1 MKQKRFSLQTVLDLR
16 VKAREQAEDTL
27 AKAIRDRDIAAARC
41 AEAIARLEELTRMIT
56 GERFAAYVREQG
68 WNAINAQRDLLR
80 TLEARL
86 LQAEKKVSDQR
97 EILIAADR
105 DQKLVEKLKE
115 KWSTAQDLE
124 FARYEEKQLEDFVTA
139 ARFLQSATT

>member
-16 VKAREQAEDTL
+16 VKAREKAEDDV

-86 LQAEKKVSDQR
+86 LQAEKKVTAQR

>member
-1 MKQKRFSLQTVLDLR
+1 
-16 VKAREQAEDTL
+16 
-27 AKAIRDRDIAAARC
+27 
-41 AEAIARLEELTRMIT
+41 MIT

-86 LQAEKKVSDQR
+86 LQAEKKVSAQR
-97 EILIAADR
+97 EILISADR

-115 KWSTAQDLE
+115 KWTTAQDLE
-124 FARYEEKQLEDFVTA
+124 FARHEEKQLEDFVTA
-139 ARFLQSATT
+139 VRFLQSATT

>member
-16 VKAREQAEDTL
+16 VKAREQAEDAL

-56 GERFAAYVREQG
+56 GERFPAYVREQG

-86 LQAEKKVSDQR
+86 LQAEKKVSDHR
-97 EILIAADR
+97 ELLIAADR

>member
-16 VKAREQAEDTL
+16 VKAKEKAED
-27 AKAIRDRDIAAARC
+27 AFAAAIRDRDIAAARC
-41 AEAIARLEELTRMIT
+41 AEAIYRLEELTRMIT

-86 LQAEKKVSDQR
+86 LQAEKKVSAQR

-115 KWSTAQDLE
+115 KWTTAQDLE
-124 FARYEEKQLEDFVTA
+124 FARHEEKQLEDFVTA
-139 ARFLQSATT
+139 VRFLQSATT

>member
-16 VKAREQAEDTL
+16 VKAREQAEDAL

>member
-16 VKAREQAEDTL
+16 VKAREQAEDAL

-105 DQKLVEKLKE
+105 DQKLVEKLKK

>member
-56 GERFAAYVREQG
+56 GERFPAYVREQG

>member
-1 MKQKRFSLQTVLDLR
+1 MKPKKFSLQTVLDLR
-16 VKAREQAEDTL
+16 VKAREKAEDAL
-27 AKAIRDRDIAAARC
+27 AAAIRDRDIAAGRC
-41 AEAIARLEELTRMIT
+41 AEAIAHLEELTRMIT

-80 TLEARL
+80 ALEARL
-86 LQAEKKVSDQR
+86 LQAEKKVSAQR
-97 EILIAADR
+97 EILISADR

-115 KWSTAQDLE
+115 KWTTAQNLE
-124 FARYEEKQLEDFVTA
+124 FAREEEKQLEDFVTA

>member
-16 VKAREQAEDTL
+16 VKAREEAEDAL

-56 GERFAAYVREQG
+56 GELFAAYVREQG

-86 LQAEKKVSDQR
+86 LQAEKKVSDHR

>member
-1 MKQKRFSLQTVLDLR
+1 MKPKKFSLQTVLDLR
-16 VKAREQAEDTL
+16 IKAREKAEDAL
-27 AKAIRDRDIAAARC
+27 AAAIRDRDIAAARC
-41 AEAIARLEELTRMIT
+41 AEAIAHLEELTRMIT

-80 TLEARL
+80 ALEARL
-86 LQAEKKVSDQR
+86 LQAEKKVSAQR
-97 EILIAADR
+97 EILISADR

-115 KWSTAQDLE
+115 KWTTAQDLE
-124 FARYEEKQLEDFVTA
+124 FAREEEKQLEDFVTA

>member
-86 LQAEKKVSDQR
+86 LQAEKKVSDHR

-115 KWSTAQDLE
+115 KWSTAQDQE
-124 FARYEEKQLEDFVTA
+124 FARHEEKQLEDFVTA

>member
-124 FARYEEKQLEDFVTA
+124 FARHEEKQLEDFVTA

>member
-16 VKAREQAEDTL
+16 VKAREQAEDAL

-56 GERFAAYVREQG
+56 GERFPAYVREQG

>member
-1 MKQKRFSLQTVLDLR
+1 MKQKRFSLQAVLDLR
-16 VKAREQAEDTL
+16 VKAREQAEDAL
-27 AKAIRDRDIAAARC
+27 AKAIRERDIAAARC

-86 LQAEKKVSDQR
+86 LQAEKKVSAQR

-124 FARYEEKQLEDFVTA
+124 FARYQEKQLEDFVTA

>member
-16 VKAREQAEDTL
+16 VKAKEKAEDAL

-56 GERFAAYVREQG
+56 GERFPAYVREQG

-80 TLEARL
+80 TLESRL
-86 LQAEKKVSDQR
+86 LQAEKKVSAER

>member
-16 VKAREQAEDTL
+16 VKAREQAEDAL

-86 LQAEKKVSDQR
+86 LQAEKKVSDHR
-97 EILIAADR
+97 EILIATDR

-115 KWSTAQDLE
+115 KWSTAQDQE
-124 FARYEEKQLEDFVTA
+124 FARHEEKQLEDFVTA

>member
-16 VKAREQAEDTL
+16 VKAREKAEDDV

-41 AEAIARLEELTRMIT
+41 AEAIARLDELTRMIT

-86 LQAEKKVSDQR
+86 LQAEKKVTAQR

>member
-1 MKQKRFSLQTVLDLR
+1 MKQKRFSLQAVLDLR
-16 VKAREQAEDTL
+16 VKAREQAEDAL
-27 AKAIRDRDIAAARC
+27 AKAIRERDIAAARC

-86 LQAEKKVSDQR
+86 LQAEKKVS
-97 EILIAADR
+97 A
-105 DQKLVEKLKE
+105 
-115 KWSTAQDLE
+115 S
-124 FARYEEKQLEDFVTA
+124 
-139 ARFLQSATT
+139 ARFLSLPTVTRNSSRNSRKSGRPPKIWSSLAMRKNNWKIL

>member
-86 LQAEKKVSDQR
+86 LQAEKKVSDHR
-97 EILIAADR
+97 EILIATDR

>member
-1 MKQKRFSLQTVLDLR
+1 MKQKRFSLQAVLDLR
-16 VKAREQAEDTL
+16 VKAREQAEDAL
-27 AKAIRDRDIAAARC
+27 ATAIRERDIAAARC

-86 LQAEKKVSDQR
+86 LQAEKKVSAQR

-124 FARYEEKQLEDFVTA
+124 FARHEEKQLEDFVTA

>member
-16 VKAREQAEDTL
+16 VKAREQAEDAL

-124 FARYEEKQLEDFVTA
+124 FARHEEKQLEDFVTA

>member
-16 VKAREQAEDTL
+16 VKAREKAEDDV

-41 AEAIARLEELTRMIT
+41 AEAIARLDELTRMIT

-86 LQAEKKVSDQR
+86 LQAEKKVTAQR

-124 FARYEEKQLEDFVTA
+124 FARYQEKQLEDFVTA